1 MAQSILE
8 MAKDLTTALI
18 QTGRLH
24 PENVQETL
32 AQTYANLTALQ
43 AQETAAPGVPVEAPS
58 APIDWRKSVTRH
70 AVTCLVCGQTF
81 KQLSRRHLRQHGLD
95 GRSYRAKF
103 GIPRTQPLA
112 AKATTD
118 RRRQVAQAIKPWE
131 KTPRYMQAQEEKAAA
146 AKKTGRHRRA
156 PRAEA

>member
-8 MAKDLTTALI
+8 MTKDLTMALI
-18 QTGRLH
+18 QAGHLQ

-32 AQTYANLTALQ
+32 AHIHADLMAIQVR
-43 AQETAAPGVPVEAPS
+43 ETASPTVPVATPPTS
-58 APIDWRKSVTRH
+58 IDWRKSITRQT
-70 AVTCLVCGQTF
+70 VTCLVCGQTF
-81 KQLSRRHLRQHGLD
+81 KQLSLRHLRQHDLD
-95 GRSYRAKF
+95 RRSYRARF

-112 AKATTD
+112 AKATTA

-131 KTPRYMQAQEEKAAA
+131 KTPRYLQAQEEKAAA
-146 AKKTGRHRRA
+146 AKKTGRQKRA